1 MRKEDKRGKYFRLIV
16 PIDNIEYIQD
26 FFKSAEH
33 FFTALHNVVLS
44 RFSFELYLSQNK
56 LNFYIWLEDS
66 SEFNHFFNLLTILY
80 PSFNYQFIYSD
91 RPYFPVEKRYFC
103 KKLKIEGSE
112 FEPFIV
118 TDRKDSVFEHIVRL
132 LLKSD
137 RDSEVCI
144 QILLQSTYFK
154 FPLLSNRAKKYE
166 PVEDFVTKEQNK
178 LIDQYEY
185 KIKCAD
191 VAYRVQITVTVEA
204 EKYHLLES
212 AILES
217 LKTAFE
223 KGGNRF
229 AVKNADFN
237 NVVNHKFERAVIKR
251 QIMIPRELGQFAIFP
266 TPMLEKAG
274 LAYSYFSISKQYLD
288 SKNRFEIIVGKSLFK
303 NFERSKMHMSLNEG
317 EHTAIFG
324 ETGYGKSTF
333 LINTFLQSLDKD
345 ATLIFLDPV
354 GNSVKEIISKI
365 DPAYLNNIVY
375 IAPTESPIGI
385 NLMDVYSDSEKD
397 IAVSRLT
404 DDIIL
409 TLKSVTESKSGIEN
423 GLIGTKIEDILKH
436 TIIGLTDIPRSAFID
451 ISYILNRE
459 HSRLIFKK
467 LTRNVHALDFIEDY
481 SNYTPLDLNST
492 RRIVNYVKTDNILR
506 RMVCTRTP
514 KFSLEDSINKKKII
528 LINGERGKVGSS
540 ASSFL
545 LSAYLTKIWIYTQ
558 FRKQK
563 DKIILFADEF
573 HEYSNLSFS
582 DILVTGRKEN
592 LSIFLSTTNTNLI
605 SNTLLSSILSN
616 VKNLVLFRL
625 SAEDSEKFG
634 MISKDLDLTKLT
646 KLVAYI
652 KTDELY
658 DLVNI
663 DLIAGGNTM
672 NYGKIIDNNSVFV
685 TEDDSLP
692 SIFLNLEAEYFELF
706 QTFLDLEVMN
716 KNTDFHSLYWVSNA
730 RAQKIKGEYVDQ
742 KEFYDLLE
750 DCLKNRLVNRDN
762 RLFYSFTDLGLK
774 KFMDMVYG
782 NRDMHLKIYRYF
794 TQQGF
799 ICSLPLS
806 GEQCLICTPND
817 LKSESISKQ
826 PLVIIYENTEAIA
839 RYRDYT
845 PVYAMDKLPEKLELN
860 NKNDDAYIFDVS
872 NSFLERLKDFKIKDD
887 VLSVCS
893 DLFLVANKI
902 YGIKN
907 TSVTRTF
914 RYLST
919 FFPELTVKSM
929 KDILESYG
937 IITEQDSI
945 KLSRAKIK
953 LMQVN
958 LDLCKKY
965 GHLMLTEVQYKE
977 LERKLGFPI
986 LLVSE
991 ELPIDTVS

>member
-1 MRKEDKRGKYFRLIV
+1 MRKTDRLGKYFRLII

-26 FFKSAEH
+26 FFKNAEH

-44 RFSFELYLSQNK
+44 KFSFELYLSQNK

-80 PSFNYQFIYSD
+80 PSFNYQFIYSEA
-91 RPYFPVEKRYFC
+91 PYFSPEKHYLC
-103 KKLKIEGSE
+103 KKLKIGGSE
-112 FEPFIV
+112 FEPFLV
-118 TDRKDSVFEHIVRL
+118 MERKDSVFEHIVRL

-154 FPLLSNRAKKYE
+154 FPFLSNRAKKYE
-166 PVEDFVTKEQNK
+166 PVKDFVTKEQNK

-204 EKYHLLES
+204 EKYHMLES

-229 AVKNADFN
+229 LVKNADFN
-237 NVVNHKFERAVIKR
+237 NVINHKFERSIIKR
-251 QIMIPRELGQFAIFP
+251 QIMIPRELGQFTIFP
-266 TPMLEKAG
+266 TSMLEKAG
-274 LAYSYFSISKQYLD
+274 LAYSYFSISKQYVA
-288 SKNRFEIIVGKSLFK
+288 SKNKFDIIVGKSLFK
-303 NFERSKMHMSLNEG
+303 NFEYSKIHMSLNEG
-317 EHTAIFG
+317 EHTAVFG

-354 GNSVKEIISKI
+354 GNSVKDIISKI
-365 DPAYLNNIVY
+365 DPVYLSNIVY

-385 NLMDVYSDSEKD
+385 NLMDVYSNSEKD

-409 TLKSVTESKSGIEN
+409 TLKSVTEAKSGIEN

-436 TIIGLTDIPRSAFID
+436 TIIGLTDIPRSTFID

-467 LTRNVHALDFIEDY
+467 LTKNIHALDFIEDY

-492 RRIVNYVKTDNILR
+492 RRIVNYVKTDNVLR

-528 LINGERGKVGSS
+528 LINGERGKVGAS

-558 FRKQK
+558 FRKEK

-616 VKNLVLFRL
+616 VKNLALFKL

-652 KTDELY
+652 KTDEQY

-663 DLIAGGNTM
+663 DLLGGGN
-672 NYGKIIDNNSVFV
+672 NLNFKKIIDYNSVFV

-706 QTFLDLEVMN
+706 QSFLDLEVLN
-716 KNTDFHSLYWVSNA
+716 KNTDFHSLYWVSNT
-730 RAQKIKGEYVDQ
+730 RAQKIKGEYIDQ
-742 KEFYDLLE
+742 KDFYDLVE
-750 DCLKNRLVNRDN
+750 DCLKNKLINKDN
-762 RLFYSFTDLGLK
+762 RLFYTFTESGLK
-774 KFMDMVYG
+774 KFMSMIHGD
-782 NRDMHLKIYRYF
+782 RDVNLKIYRYF

-799 ICSLPLS
+799 ICSLPFS
-806 GEQCLICTPND
+806 ENQSLICNPND
-817 LKSESISKQ
+817 LKSEGISKQ
-826 PLVIIYENTEAIA
+826 PLVIVHDNINDIEK
-839 RYRDYT
+839 YRDYT
-845 PVYAMDKLPEKLELN
+845 PVYAINNFSENLGLN
-860 NKNDDAYIFDVS
+860 NKNEDAYIFELNTS
-872 NSFLERLKDFKIKDD
+872 LFEKLKDFKIKND
-887 VLSVCS
+887 VLSICS
-893 DLFLVANKI
+893 DLFLIANKL
-902 YGIKN
+902 YDIKD
-907 TSVTRTF
+907 TSVTRISK
-914 RYLST
+914 YLST

-929 KDILESYG
+929 KDVLESYG
-937 IITEQDSI
+937 IIAEQNSI
-945 KLSRAKIK
+945 KLNKAKIK
-953 LMQVN
+953 VMQIN

-965 GHLMLTEVQYKE
+965 GRLMIDEIQYKE

-986 LLVSE
+986 LLVPEAQS
-991 ELPIDTVS
+991 IDNIS

>member
-1 MRKEDKRGKYFRLIV
+1 MRKTDRLGKYFRLII

-26 FFKSAEH
+26 FFKNAEH

-44 RFSFELYLSQNK
+44 KFSFELYLSQNK

-80 PSFNYQFIYSD
+80 PSFNYQFIYSEA
-91 RPYFPVEKRYFC
+91 PYFSPEKHYLC
-103 KKLKIEGSE
+103 KKLKIGGSE
-112 FEPFIV
+112 FEPFLV
-118 TDRKDSVFEHIVRL
+118 MERKDSVFEHIVRL

-154 FPLLSNRAKKYE
+154 FPFLSNRAKKYE
-166 PVEDFVTKEQNK
+166 PVKDFVTKEQNK

-204 EKYHLLES
+204 EKYHMLES

-229 AVKNADFN
+229 LVKNADFN
-237 NVVNHKFERAVIKR
+237 NVINHKFERSIIKR
-251 QIMIPRELGQFAIFP
+251 QIMIPRELGQFTIFP
-266 TPMLEKAG
+266 TSMLEKAG
-274 LAYSYFSISKQYLD
+274 LAYSYFSISKQYVA
-288 SKNRFEIIVGKSLFK
+288 SKNKFDIIVGKSLFK
-303 NFERSKMHMSLNEG
+303 NFEYSKIHMSLNEG
-317 EHTAIFG
+317 EHTAVFG

-354 GNSVKEIISKI
+354 GNSVKDIISKI
-365 DPAYLNNIVY
+365 DPVYLSNIVY

-385 NLMDVYSDSEKD
+385 NLMDVYSNSEKD

-409 TLKSVTESKSGIEN
+409 TLKSVTEAKSGIEN

-436 TIIGLTDIPRSAFID
+436 TIIGLTDIPRSTFID

-467 LTRNVHALDFIEDY
+467 LTKNIHALDFIEDY

-492 RRIVNYVKTDNILR
+492 RRIVNYVKTDNVLR

-528 LINGERGKVGSS
+528 LINGERGKVGAS

-558 FRKQK
+558 FRKEK

-616 VKNLVLFRL
+616 VKNLALFKL

-652 KTDELY
+652 KTDEQY

-663 DLIAGGNTM
+663 DLLGGGN
-672 NYGKIIDNNSVFV
+672 NLNFKKIIDYNSVFV

-706 QTFLDLEVMN
+706 QSFLDLEVLN
-716 KNTDFHSLYWVSNA
+716 KNTDFHSLYWVSNT
-730 RAQKIKGEYVDQ
+730 RAQKIKGEYIDQ
-742 KEFYDLLE
+742 KDFYDLVE
-750 DCLKNRLVNRDN
+750 DCLKNKLINKDN
-762 RLFYSFTDLGLK
+762 RLFYTFTESGLK
-774 KFMDMVYG
+774 KFMSMIHGD
-782 NRDMHLKIYRYF
+782 RD
-794 TQQGF
+794 
-799 ICSLPLS
+799 
-806 GEQCLICTPND
+806 
-817 LKSESISKQ
+817 
-826 PLVIIYENTEAIA
+826 
-839 RYRDYT
+839 
-845 PVYAMDKLPEKLELN
+845 
-860 NKNDDAYIFDVS
+860 
-872 NSFLERLKDFKIKDD
+872 
-887 VLSVCS
+887 
-893 DLFLVANKI
+893 
-902 YGIKN
+902 
-907 TSVTRTF
+907 
-914 RYLST
+914 
-919 FFPELTVKSM
+919 
-929 KDILESYG
+929 
-937 IITEQDSI
+937 
-945 KLSRAKIK
+945 
-953 LMQVN
+953 
-958 LDLCKKY
+958 
-965 GHLMLTEVQYKE
+965 
-977 LERKLGFPI
+977 
-986 LLVSE
+986 
-991 ELPIDTVS
+991 

>member
-1 MRKEDKRGKYFRLIV
+1 MRKIDSRGKYFRLIV

-26 FFKSAEH
+26 FFKKAEH

-44 RFSFELYLSQNK
+44 KFSFELYLSQNK

-66 SEFNHFFNLLTILY
+66 SDFNHFFNLLTILY
-80 PSFNYQFIYSD
+80 PSFNYQFIYSEE
-91 RPYFPVEKRYFC
+91 PYFSSEKRYVC
-103 KKLKIEGSE
+103 KKLKIGGSE

-118 TDRKDSVFEHIVRL
+118 MERKDSVFEHIVRL

-144 QILLQSTYFK
+144 QILLQSAYLK
-154 FPLLSNRAKKYE
+154 FPVLSNRSKKYE
-166 PVEDFVTKEQNK
+166 PVKDFVTKEQNK
-178 LIDQYEY
+178 LIEQYEY
-185 KIKCAD
+185 KVKCAD
-191 VAYRVQITVTVEA
+191 IAYRVQISVTVES
-204 EKYHLLES
+204 EKYHMLES

-229 AVKNADFN
+229 VVKNADFN
-237 NVVNHKFERAVIKR
+237 NVINHKFERSIIKR
-251 QIMIPRELGQFAIFP
+251 QIMIPRELSQFTIFP
-266 TPMLEKAG
+266 TSMLEKAG
-274 LAYSYFSISKQYLD
+274 LAYSYFSISKQYLA
-288 SKNRFEIIVGKSLFK
+288 SKSRFDIIVGKSLFK
-303 NFERSKMHMSLNEG
+303 NFEHSKIHMSLNEG
-317 EHTAIFG
+317 EHTAVFG

-354 GNSVKEIISKI
+354 GNSVKDIISKI

-409 TLKSVTESKSGIEN
+409 TLKSVTEAKSGIEN

-436 TIIGLTDIPRSAFID
+436 TIIGLTDIPRSTFID

-467 LTRNVHALDFIEDY
+467 LTKNIHALDFIEDY

-514 KFSLEDSINKKKII
+514 KFSLEDSINKKKIV
-528 LINGERGKVGSS
+528 LINGERGKVGAS

-558 FRKQK
+558 FRKEK
-563 DKIILFADEF
+563 NKIILFADEF

-605 SNTLLSSILSN
+605 SNTLFSSILSN
-616 VKNLVLFRL
+616 VKNLVLFKL

-652 KTDELY
+652 KTEEQY

-663 DLIAGGNTM
+663 DLTAGGNSL
-672 NYGKIIDNNSVFV
+672 NFRKIIDNNSVFV
-685 TEDDSLP
+685 TDDDSLP

-706 QTFLDLEVMN
+706 QCFLDLEVLN
-716 KNTDFHSLYWVSNA
+716 KNTDFHSLYWISNT
-730 RAQKIKGEYVDQ
+730 RAQKIKGEYIDQ
-742 KEFYDLLE
+742 KEFYDLVE
-750 DCLKNRLVNRDN
+750 DCLKNKLINKDN
-762 RLFYSFTDLGLK
+762 RLFYTFTESGLK
-774 KFMDMVYG
+774 KFMGMVSG
-782 NRDMHLKIYRYF
+782 DRDINLKIYRYF

-799 ICSLPLS
+799 ICSLPS
-806 GEQCLICTPND
+806 SENQNLICIPNNI
-817 LKSESISKQ
+817 KSENISKQ
-826 PLVIIYENTEAIA
+826 PLVIIYDNMDIIA
-839 RYRDYT
+839 KYRDYT
-845 PVYAMDKLPEKLELN
+845 PVYAMNNCPERLEVD
-860 NKNDDAYIFDVS
+860 NKNEDAYIFEL
-872 NSFLERLKDFKIKDD
+872 NNGLFEKLRDFKIKNE

-893 DLFLVANKI
+893 DLLLIANKI
-902 YGIKN
+902 YNIKN
-907 TSVTRTF
+907 TSVTRISK
-914 RYLST
+914 YLAT
-919 FFPELTVKSM
+919 FFPDLSVKSM

-937 IITEQDSI
+937 IITEHNSI
-945 KLSRAKIK
+945 KLSKAKIK
-953 LMQVN
+953 VMQVN
-958 LDLCKKY
+958 FDLCKKY
-965 GHLMLTEVQYKE
+965 GRLMFDENRYRE
-977 LERKLGFPI
+977 LERKVGFPI

-991 ELPIDTVS
+991 EQSIDTVS